1 MAIHEIRTLPMY
13 GMNEWVALTG
23 RPWRTKLA
31 DLFSPP
37 DDAYLEHDTNSMMKV
52 YDYIV
57 VGAGSSGCVVASRL
71 SEDPQ
76 VRVLLVEAGGEMD
89 AFWVNTPAGMA
100 KLFGS
105 ERFNW
110 RFKTAPVP
118 TLGGRTVQWD
128 RGKGLGGSSAT
139 NGMIYMRGQPE
150 DYDQWA
156 RQGNPGWSW
165 TEVLPYFI
173 RSENNARGANSFH
186 GGQGPLSV
194 TDPVE
199 VHPAA
204 EDFIAACANAG
215 IPRSNDLN
223 APPHPGVGLR
233 QYTIKDGRRHSAYN
247 AFIEPVRQ
255 RRNLTI
261 LSGTHVA
268 RVLINNGEATG
279 VEVLQGGQRRALL
292 AAREV
297 ILSAGAL
304 ASPQI
309 LMLSGLGDPAQL
321 QRHGIAVL
329 RELPGVGHNLQ
340 DHWYASFTWRCTPG
354 SSVNHRLSGLR
365 KYLEGARYVLT
376 HTGYL
381 ALGAAPVTAYVN
393 SEDGGRADLQL
404 SFNPMSFSVTSS
416 GEVAADSHPG
426 MSASV
431 VLLTPESRGHMELAS
446 GDPLQAPLFH
456 PNYLSHE
463 SDVRRHLAGMRRL
476 RQVIQTPPLGARVVE
491 EVRPGPACDSDEQLL
506 DYLKRFGGTGWHP
519 VGTCRMGS
527 DSQAVVDA
535 RLRVHGVRRLR
546 VIDASVMPTIPT
558 GNTNAPCI
566 MIGEKGADMI
576 REDALAARGVSQEQ
590 DT

>member
-1 MAIHEIRTLPMY
+1 ME
-13 GMNEWVALTG
+13 
-23 RPWRTKLA
+23 
-31 DLFSPP
+31 
-37 DDAYLEHDTNSMMKV
+37 V

-57 VGAGSSGCVVASRL
+57 LGAGSSGCVVASRL

-76 VRVLLVEAGGEMD
+76 TRVLLIEAGGGMD
-89 AFWVNTPAGMA
+89 DFWVHTPAGMA
-100 KLFGS
+100 KLFAS

-118 TLGGRTVQWD
+118 TLGGRQVQWD
-128 RGKGLGGSSAT
+128 RGKGLGGSSAI

-150 DYDQWA
+150 DYDRWA
-156 RQGNPGWSW
+156 RAGNPGWSW
-165 TEVLPYFI
+165 AEVLPYFK
-173 RSENNARGANSFH
+173 RSENNARGASAFH
-186 GGQGPLSV
+186 GVGGPLSV

-204 EDFIAACANAG
+204 EDFISACANAG

-233 QYTIKDGRRHSAYN
+233 QYTIRQGRRHSAYQ
-247 AFIEPVRQ
+247 AFIAPVRQ

-261 LSGTHVA
+261 LTGAHAT
-268 RVLINNGEATG
+268 RVLMENGEATG
-279 VEVLQGGQRRALL
+279 VEVLHGGQRRGIL

-297 ILSAGAL
+297 VLSGGAL

-309 LMLSGLGDPAQL
+309 LMLSGIGDAAQL
-321 QRHGIAVL
+321 QRHGIAVQ
-329 RELPGVGHNLQ
+329 RELPGVGSNLQ
-340 DHWYASFTWRCTPG
+340 DHWYASFAWRATPG

-393 SEDGGRADLQL
+393 SEQGGRADLQL
-404 SFNPMSFSVTSS
+404 SFNAMSFSATPS
-416 GEVAADSHPG
+416 GEVAADGYPG
-426 MSASV
+426 VSASV

-456 PNYLSHE
+456 PNYLSAE
-463 SDVRRHLAGMRRL
+463 SDVRRHLTGMRRL
-476 RQVIQTPPLGARVVE
+476 RQIMQTPPLAARVVD
-491 EVRPGPACDSDEQLL
+491 EVKPGPACESDEQLL
-506 DYLKRFGGTGWHP
+506 GYLKRFGGTGWHP

-527 DSQAVVDA
+527 GGEAVVDA

-566 MIGEKGADMI
+566 MIGEKGADMV
-576 REDALAARGVSQEQ
+576 REDALAARAVAA
-590 DT
+590 

>member
-1 MAIHEIRTLPMY
+1 METH
-13 GMNEWVALTG
+13 
-23 RPWRTKLA
+23 
-31 DLFSPP
+31 
-37 DDAYLEHDTNSMMKV
+37 
-52 YDYIV
+52 DYIV

-76 VRVLLVEAGGEMD
+76 VRVLLIEAGASMD
-89 AFWVNTPAGMA
+89 DFWVHTPAGMA
-100 KLFGS
+100 KLFAS
-105 ERFNW
+105 EKFNW

-118 TLGGRTVQWD
+118 TLGGRQVQWD
-128 RGKGLGGSSAT
+128 RGKGLGGSSAI

-156 RQGNPGWSW
+156 RGGNAGWSW
-165 TEVLPYFI
+165 AEVLPYFK
-173 RSENNARGANSFH
+173 RSENNVRGASAFH
-186 GGQGPLSV
+186 GGDGPLSV

-215 IPRSNDLN
+215 IPRSHDLN
-223 APPHPGVGLR
+223 APPHPGVGVR
-233 QYTIKDGRRHSAYN
+233 QYTIRQGRRHSAYQ

-261 LSGTHVA
+261 LTGAHAT
-268 RVLINNGEATG
+268 RVLMENGEATG
-279 VEVLQGGQRRALL
+279 VEVLHGGQRRSIL

-297 ILSAGAL
+297 VLSGGAL

-309 LMLSGLGDPAQL
+309 LMLSGIGDAVQL
-321 QRHGIAVL
+321 QRHGIAVQ
-329 RELPGVGHNLQ
+329 RELPGVGRNLQ
-340 DHWYASFTWRCTPG
+340 DHWYSSFAWRATPG

-393 SEDGGRADLQL
+393 SEEGGRADLQL
-404 SFNPMSFSVTSS
+404 SFNAMSFSATPS
-416 GEVAADSHPG
+416 GEVAADGHPG

-446 GDPLQAPLFH
+446 SDPLQAPLLH
-456 PNYLSHE
+456 PNYLSAE
-463 SDVRRHLAGMRRL
+463 SDVRRHLAGMCRL
-476 RQVIQTPPLGARVVE
+476 RRIVQTPPLGARVVE
-491 EVRPGPACDSDEQLL
+491 EVKPGPACDSDEQLL
-506 DYLKRFGGTGWHP
+506 GYLKRFGGTGWHP
-519 VGTCRMGS
+519 VGTCRMGG
-527 DSQAVVDA
+527 DGAAVVDA

-546 VIDASVMPTIPT
+546 VIDASVMPTIVT

-566 MIGEKGADMI
+566 MIGEKGVDMV
-576 REDALAARGVSQEQ
+576 REDALAARAVAA
-590 DT
+590 